1 MKLKLSPSSSS
12 RWLKCPG
19 SVIRE
24 ANSGIV
30 DTVSNFALEGVKAHE
45 TAAKYLNGE
54 QIDEDVSQ
62 YILQYLNYIGELKNL
77 ANLASGKVVEFI
89 EYQFESLDK
98 TLPLKGT
105 ADYILLDVKNKHL
118 HIVDLKYGTG
128 ILVEAEKNTQL
139 LIYGYLAFEH
149 LAFNYEII
157 TITMHIVQPR
167 IDNFPF
173 WTMSVTEL
181 NQRMQVVLETAKE
194 ALQAGAKISPSLAAC
209 RFCKVKFDCEEHLE
223 FKARERDVT
232 KLFEKLD

>member
-24 ANSGIV
+24 ANSDIV
-30 DTVSNFALEGVKAHE
+30 DTVSNFALEGIKAHE

-77 ANLASGKVVEFI
+77 ASGRVLEFI
-89 EYQFESLDK
+89 EYQLESLDK

-105 ADYILLDVKNKHL
+105 ADYILLDVEKKHL

-128 ILVEAEKNTQL
+128 ILVEAQKNTQL
-139 LIYGYLAFEH
+139 LIYGYLAFEF
-149 LAFNYEII
+149 LAFNHEIT
-157 TITMHIVQPR
+157 TITLHIVQPR

-173 WTMSVTEL
+173 WTMPISEL
-181 NQRMQVVLETAKE
+181 IERMQVVLETAKE

-209 RFCKVKFDCEEHLE
+209 RFCKVKFGCEEHLE
-223 FKARERDVT
+223 FKREKEDYLSFF
-232 KLFEKLD
+232 KKLD